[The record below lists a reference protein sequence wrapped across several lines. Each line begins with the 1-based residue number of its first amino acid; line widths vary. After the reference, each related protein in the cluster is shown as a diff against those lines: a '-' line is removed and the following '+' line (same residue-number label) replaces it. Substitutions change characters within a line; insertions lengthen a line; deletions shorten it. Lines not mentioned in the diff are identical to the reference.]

1 MNRFNKSRSE
11 LDFWIQSIGS
21 PLLVVEKHSLTV
33 ICGNRGAERFF
44 AIGQDKFPGLQI
56 AQLVGAE
63 ANQMLGQIWS
73 NAPVGVPGEPFMLR
87 SVVQQQQ
94 RLLMVQVSKLIVEQ
108 QDVRLFTFMDA
119 PPDGSVAL
127 VSWQEKIIDMLNWLP
142 FGFEIATTDDQIQFA
157 NSQFTELFGYSPHEI
172 ENIEDWWCLAY
183 PDPDYRAFAKQK
195 WATEI
200 AQARAENREMTPFD
214 LDVVTRSGMVR
225 TIQFRHRTIGE
236 FNTNLYLD
244 VTFERSVARRLK
256 TLSETDPL
264 TGAMNRRQ
272 FFEEAHQYFGA
283 GNAHRT
289 AVLALDIDHFK
300 SINDT
305 HGHAVGDLVLQ
316 EFTARCRSLVAETDI
331 FARFGGEEFIVLLR
345 NHSQHASHI
354 AERIRLAV
362 AESKFLQP
370 HFDLAVTVSIGLA
383 YHEPQ
388 EDVEQL
394 LSRAD
399 KALYNAKATGRN
411 KVIDG

>member
-1 MNRFNKSRSE
+1 M
-11 LDFWIQSIGS
+11 GS
-21 PLLVVEKHSLTV
+21 PLLLVEKHSLTI

-44 AIGQDKFPGLQI
+44 AIGQDDFLGLQLS
-56 AQLVGAE
+56 QLVGAE

-87 SVVQQQQ
+87 SIVQQQE

-127 VSWQEKIIDMLNWLP
+127 VSWQEKIIDVLNWLP

-157 NSQFTELFGYSPHEI
+157 NSQFKELFGYSPHEI
-172 ENIEDWWCLAY
+172 ENIEDWWRLAY
-183 PDPDYRAFAKQK
+183 PCPDYRAFAKKK

-214 LDVVTRSGMVR
+214 LDVVTRSGTVR

-244 VTFERSVARRLK
+244 VTFERSAARRLK

-272 FFEEAHQYFGA
+272 FFEEAYQYFGA
-283 GNAHRT
+283 GNANRA

-300 SINDT
+300 TINDT

-316 EFTARCRSLVAETDI
+316 EFTERCRSLAEKNDI

-345 NHSQHASHI
+345 NHSEDASHI
-354 AERIRLAV
+354 AERIRIAV
-362 AESKFLQP
+362 AESKFLQAR
-370 HFDLAVTVSIGLA
+370 FDLTVTVSIGVAHRKL
-383 YHEPQ
+383 H

-399 KALYNAKATGRN
+399 QALYTAKTTGRN
-411 KVIDG
+411 KVING